1 MAGGHRKHE
10 ELLLKGCG
18 SRKVENHYSRC
29 SHEPIK
35 VPSSSINCI
44 HSLMHC
50 YLKLCVRNFG
60 LYRVSDAGPGL
71 LTTRMM
77 YLSTDNTKCVPL
89 CSLGFFGHTFK
100 CTHIHT

>member
-44 HSLMHC
+44 HFNALLS
-50 YLKLCVRNFG
+50 KTLCEEFW
-60 LYRVSDAGPGL
+60 
-71 LTTRMM
+71 
-77 YLSTDNTKCVPL
+77 
-89 CSLGFFGHTFK
+89 
-100 CTHIHT
+100 II